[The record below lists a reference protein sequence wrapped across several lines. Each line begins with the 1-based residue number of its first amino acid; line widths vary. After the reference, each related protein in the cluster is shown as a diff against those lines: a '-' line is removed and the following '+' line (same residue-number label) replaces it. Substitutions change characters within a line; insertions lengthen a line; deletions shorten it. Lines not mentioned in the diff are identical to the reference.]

1 MGVLTAKPRKAPQN
15 EEHGDVAAVPR
26 VPVQVLPIVGREL
39 AGLRHLGQLDKVEAA
54 AGEKYGQERQQQ
66 SDAAYH
72 GVHKELGR
80 RARASRATPEADQEE
95 RRNQAQ
101 LPVEEPVLKLSAV

>member
-1 MGVLTAKPRKAPQN
+1 M
-15 EEHGDVAAVPR
+15 AAVPL
-26 VPVQVLPIVGREL
+26 VPVQVLRYVGREL
-39 AGLRHLGQLDKVEAA
+39 AGLCHLGQLDKVEAA
-54 AGEKYGQERQQQ
+54 TSEKYGQERQQQ

-80 RARASRATPEADQEE
+80 RARASRAAPEADQEE

-101 LPVEEPVLKLSAV
+101 LPVEEPVKKIQRSISAE